1 MPDLFRSQGKS
12 VPLFFPLR
20 ALPLLDLIRPG
31 SRLIVHPLESKLTRP
46 FLTSKCPHLISL
58 VLEQLGVGTT
68 ETKRVRG
75 TLVTLLNNLCLT

>member
-31 SRLIVHPLESKLTRP
+31 SRLIVHPLESKLTIVTVKIQPIGLAAVYRCLKNGAESP
-46 FLTSKCPHLISL
+46 KCLK
-58 VLEQLGVGTT
+58 E
-68 ETKRVRG
+68 
-75 TLVTLLNNLCLT
+75 

>member
-46 FLTSKCPHLISL
+46 FLTSKSHLISL
-58 VLEQLGVGTT
+58 VLEQLGVQRKLK
-68 ETKRVRG
+68 EYEEH
-75 TLVTLLNNLCLT
+75 

>member
-12 VPLFFPLR
+12 VPFFFPLR

-58 VLEQLGVGTT
+58 VLERLGVQRKLKDY
-68 ETKRVRG
+68 EEH
-75 TLVTLLNNLCLT
+75 